1 MSFIPFIGGRRIC
14 FGKTF
19 AEANL
24 KIVVTYLAQYFK
36 MEFVDKAKYP
46 DASSL
51 PLSQL
56 GQSHFPPIL
65 VQLRRQN

>member
-1 MSFIPFIGGRRIC
+1 MSFIPFIGGKRIC

-19 AEANL
+19 AEASL
-24 KIVVTYLAQYFK
+24 KVVVTYLAQYFK

-46 DASSL
+46 DASFL

-65 VQLRRQN
+65 VQLRGQN